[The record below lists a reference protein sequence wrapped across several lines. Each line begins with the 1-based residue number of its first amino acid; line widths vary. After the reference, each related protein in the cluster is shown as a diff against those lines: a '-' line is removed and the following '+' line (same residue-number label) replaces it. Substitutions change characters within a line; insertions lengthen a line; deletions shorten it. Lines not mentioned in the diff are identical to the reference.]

1 MSEIIL
7 KKPVSLLNRDV
18 KFDLKEFF
26 IQASSTVAGT
36 AIQVATANPIG
47 ALTSIVKGLSN
58 TSKAISLEDVPVE
71 QRAWLLVVTSLTHAI
86 AKILEDFNDLF
97 ENNIEESQ
105 LNTVSEQLTNQVNEI
120 EITLTNE
127 FFNNPHQLSFLNDLS
142 LILKSWLQQLGLN
155 DSQASSFVYQF
166 KSQFPMSL
174 HHEWGT
180 NPAYYALIVEKLDT
194 PFNTANRL
202 QRQASEYRYWL
213 RQQVSERV
221 FEEAFGLKQIY
232 VPLRAYY
239 IQTEEDSSDKT
250 LNDDVIEAGSSNVL
264 RSNHNEDTT
273 VKTVCSLHEEINSW
287 IDQND
292 TDDNLKVISG
302 GPGSGKSSFTKILAS
317 ELAESSDIP
326 VLFIPLH
333 RFKISDYLP
342 EAIKQ
347 FLDNHNI
354 LTRDNF
360 LNEPNLL
367 LIFDGLDE
375 LSMQGSNSKE
385 VANNFTEELKEVL
398 KDKKNLHW
406 KAIITGR
413 ELSIQQQQ
421 NKLKKRKTV
430 IHLLP
435 YFVNKDDRD
444 GFDDPDNLLLEDQRN
459 DWWKKFGDLK
469 DKGFDGLPT
478 ELATEHL
485 EPITKEPLLNYLL
498 SLSYLRQ
505 DIKFTTDTNLNQIY
519 ADLLDSVHERRYTD
533 SRTHTGINNIE
544 REYFIRI
551 LEEIALVVWHES
563 GRTASIDKIMERCK
577 EAGIASY
584 FEEFKGN
591 AESGV
596 TRLLMAFYFREF
608 DGNKGEKTFE
618 FTHKSFGE
626 YLTARRIMLELE
638 IMLDE
643 VERGK
648 KRPGSG
654 WTLEDAFE
662 KWIRL
667 CGQQPIDGYLSDFL
681 EGEIK
686 VLAETK
692 HGLSTIEN
700 YQRLI
705 IELIQMAVNGQSP
718 VKKLGLNTFDD
729 DLIHSR
735 NSGKA
740 LLNIHS
746 LCAKRTKKVIKDV
759 RYKNKKAFDTWL
771 NLLDYRLISV
781 LDNLFLKNIEM
792 HSLHVVSNFSFS
804 IFDDANLAFS
814 SFNMS
819 TFKNTSFEDTEL
831 SFVDFESS
839 IFEDVNFN
847 KASLKQSSFKK
858 SNIKNTSFESSDLSS
873 ADFTKTHTE
882 NTIFITA
889 NLEDANLTGAKFS
902 NTSFIG
908 ANLKNANLDGTDFTN
923 ANLENANFEDTN
935 HEEAIFTGANLKG
948 TILESLYSS
957 EDTSEET
964 I

>member
-7 KKPVSLLNRDV
+7 KQPVSMLNRNV

-47 ALTSIVKGLSN
+47 ALTSIVRGLSS
-58 TSKAISLEDVPVE
+58 TSKSISLEDVPVE

-86 AKILEDFNDLF
+86 AKVLEDFNDLF
-97 ENNIEESQ
+97 DNNIEESQ

-142 LILKSWLQQLGLN
+142 PLLNEWLQQLGLN
-155 DSQASSFVYQF
+155 DSQASSFIYQF

-194 PFNTANRL
+194 PFNTVNRL

-213 RQQVSERV
+213 QQQVSERV

-250 LNDDVIEAGSSNVL
+250 LNDDVIEAGSSNVF
-264 RSNHNEDTT
+264 RSNRNENI
-273 VKTVCSLHEEINSW
+273 VKTVCNLHEEINSW

-302 GPGSGKSSFTKILAS
+302 GPGSGKSSFAKILAS
-317 ELAESSDIP
+317 ELAEKSGMP

-342 EAIKQ
+342 EAIKK
-347 FLDNHNI
+347 FLDNHSI
-354 LTRDNF
+354 LTRDN
-360 LNEPNLL
+360 LLGESKLL

-398 KDKKNLHW
+398 REKRSLNW
-406 KAIITGR
+406 KAIVTGR
-413 ELSIQQQQ
+413 ELSIQQQKT
-421 NKLKKRKTV
+421 KLKKQKT
-430 IHLLP
+430 ILHLLP
-435 YFVNKDDRD
+435 YFINESDRD
-444 GFDDPDNLLLEDQRN
+444 DFYDVNNLLLEDQR
-459 DWWKKFGDLK
+459 DEWWYKFGSLQGK
-469 DKGFDGLPT
+469 SFNGLPQI
-478 ELATEHL
+478 LATEHL

-505 DIKFTTDTNLNQIY
+505 DITFTADTNLNQIY
-519 ADLLDSVHERRYTD
+519 ADLLDSVHERKYTD

-544 REYFIRI
+544 KETFIRI

-577 EAGIASY
+577 EAGLGSY
-584 FEEFKGN
+584 FEKFKGD

-596 TRLLMAFYFREF
+596 VRLLMAFYFREF
-608 DGNKGEKTFE
+608 DGSQGNKSFE

-638 IMLDE
+638 IMLEE
-643 VERGK
+643 VERGR

-667 CGQQPIDGYLSDFL
+667 CGQQPIDGYLSNFL
-681 EGEIK
+681 EGEMK
-686 VLAETK
+686 VLAERED
-692 HGLSTIEN
+692 GLLIIKR
-700 YQRLI
+700 YQKLM

-718 VKKLGLNTFDD
+718 VKKLNLATFSE
-729 DLIHSR
+729 DLIYIR
-735 NSGKA
+735 NAETA
-740 LLNIHS
+740 LLKIHS
-746 LCAKRTKKVIKDV
+746 SCAKSTNEVIEKTKFE
-759 RYKNKKAFDTWL
+759 NKEIFAKWL
-771 NLLDYRLISV
+771 NLLDYRVMPKLNHLCFS
-781 LDNLFLKNIEM
+781 NIEM
-792 HSLHVVSNFSFS
+792 SS
-804 IFDDANLAFS
+804 IFIGG
-814 SFNMS
+814 
-819 TFKNTSFEDTEL
+819 
-831 SFVDFESS
+831 DFESS
-839 IFEDVNFN
+839 VFNNAILLFSDFFVANF
-847 KASLKQSSFKK
+847 
-858 SNIKNTSFESSDLSS
+858 KNASFER
-873 ADFTKTHTE
+873 
-882 NTIFITA
+882 
-889 NLEDANLTGAKFS
+889 ANLTEVKAESASFQNANLKNADLEAANFRGS
-902 NTSFIG
+902 NFIE
-908 ANLKNANLDGTDFTN
+908 ANLKNANLNGTNFTN
-923 ANLENANFEDTN
+923 ADLEGANLEGTN
-935 HEEAIFTGANLKG
+935 HEKAIFTGANLKG
-948 TILESLYSS
+948 TILENLYPSK
-957 EDTSEET
+957 EEVKE
-964 I
+964 

>member
-7 KKPVSLLNRDV
+7 KQPVSLLNRDV

-47 ALTSIVKGLSN
+47 ALTSIVRGLSN
-58 TSKAISLEDVPVE
+58 TSKAVSLEDVPVE

-97 ENNIEESQ
+97 ENNIGESQ

-142 LILKSWLQQLGLN
+142 PFLNEWLQQLGLN
-155 DSQASSFVYQF
+155 DSQASSFIYQF

-194 PFNTANRL
+194 PFNTVNRL

-213 RQQVSERV
+213 QQQVSERV

-264 RSNHNEDTT
+264 RSNRNENI
-273 VKTVCSLHEEINSW
+273 VKTVCNLHEEINRW

-302 GPGSGKSSFTKILAS
+302 GPGSGKSSFAKILAS
-317 ELAESSDIP
+317 ELAEKSDIP

-342 EAIKQ
+342 EAIKK
-347 FLDNHNI
+347 FLDNHSI
-354 LTRDNF
+354 LTRDN
-360 LNEPNLL
+360 LLEESKLL

-375 LSMQGSNSKE
+375 LSMQGSSSKE

-398 KDKKNLHW
+398 NDNKKMSW
-406 KAIITGR
+406 KAIVTGR

-430 IHLLP
+430 LHLLP
-435 YFVNKDDRD
+435 YFINEDDRENFND
-444 GFDDPDNLLLEDQRN
+444 VNDLLLEDQR
-459 DWWKKFGDLK
+459 DEWWQKFGELK
-469 DKGFDGLPT
+469 GKDFDGLPT
-478 ELATEHL
+478 ILATENL

-505 DIKFTTDTNLNQIY
+505 DIIFTADTNLNQIY
-519 ADLLDSVHERRYTD
+519 ADLLDSVHERKYTD
-533 SRTHTGINNIE
+533 GRTHTGINTIE
-544 REYFIRI
+544 KEDFIRI

-563 GRTASIDKIMERCK
+563 GRTASIDRIMERCK
-577 EAGIASY
+577 EAGLASY
-584 FEEFKGN
+584 FDKFKYD

-596 TRLLMAFYFREF
+596 VRLLMAFYFREF
-608 DGNKGEKTFE
+608 DGNQGNKSFE

-638 IMLDE
+638 IMLEE
-643 VERGK
+643 VERGR

-654 WTLEDAFE
+654 WTLEEVFE
-662 KWIRL
+662 KWIRI
-667 CGQQPIDGYLSDFL
+667 CGPQPLDEYLRNFL
-681 EGEIK
+681 AGELQILVESK
-686 VLAETK
+686 NGILK
-692 HGLSTIEN
+692 IED
-700 YQRLI
+700 YQKLL

-718 VKKLGLNTFDD
+718 IKKLGLESFNE
-729 DLIHSR
+729 DLVYSR
-735 NSGKA
+735 NSEVA
-740 LLNIHS
+740 MLEVHS
-746 LCAKRTKKVIKDV
+746 LCAKFTKKVIKNV
-759 RYKNKKAFDTWL
+759 SYKEGGSFDTWL
-771 NLLDYRLISV
+771 ARLNYLEKAYLNHLDLTGLIFKKHFNECDFDSTI
-781 LDNLFLKNIEM
+781 LDKTFLMYSKFYDCNFRE
-792 HSLHVVSNFSFS
+792 VSMK
-804 IFDDANLAFS
+804 D
-814 SFNMS
+814 
-819 TFKNTSFEDTEL
+819 TFL
-831 SFVDFESS
+831 
-839 IFEDVNFN
+839 IDVNFRRN
-847 KASLKQSSFKK
+847 NFF
-858 SNIKNTSFESSDLSS
+858 NIKFSETKIMDAEFKDNDFEEVLFEEVGLLRVEFKNCNLTNVDLSNRS
-873 ADFTKTHTE
+873 FTA
-882 NTIFITA
+882 IA
-889 NLEDANLTGAKFS
+889 GV
-902 NTSFIG
+902 SFIDSNRPL
-908 ANLKNANLDGTDFTN
+908 AKVR
-923 ANLENANFEDTN
+923 
-935 HEEAIFTGANLKG
+935 
-948 TILESLYSS
+948 Y
-957 EDTSEET
+957 
-964 I
+964 

>member
-47 ALTSIVKGLSN
+47 ALTSIVKGLSS

-97 ENNIEESQ
+97 ENNIEKSQ

-142 LILKSWLQQLGLN
+142 PILKNWLQQLGLN
-155 DSQASSFVYQF
+155 DSQASSFIYQF

-213 RQQVSERV
+213 QQQVSERV

-239 IQTEEDSSDKT
+239 IQTEEDSNDKT
-250 LNDDVIEAGSSNVL
+250 LDNDVIEAGNSNIL
-264 RSNHNEDTT
+264 RSNRNENM
-273 VKTVCSLHEEINSW
+273 VKTVCNLHEEIDRW
-287 IDQND
+287 ITQSDAE
-292 TDDNLKVISG
+292 DNLKVISG
-302 GPGSGKSSFTKILAS
+302 GPGSGKSSFAKILAS
-317 ELAESSDIP
+317 ELAEKSDIP

-333 RFKISDYLP
+333 RFKISHYLP
-342 EAIKQ
+342 AAIKE
-347 FLDNHNI
+347 FLDNHSI
-354 LTRDNF
+354 LTRDN
-360 LNEPNLL
+360 LLEEPKLL

-398 KDKKNLHW
+398 REKRSLNW
-406 KAIITGR
+406 KAIVTGR

-430 IHLLP
+430 LYLLP
-435 YFVNKDDRD
+435 YFINEDDRED
-444 GFDDPDNLLLEDQRN
+444 FNDVHNLLLEDQR
-459 DWWKKFGDLK
+459 DEWWQKFGELK
-469 DKGFDGLPT
+469 GKDFAKLPSI
-478 ELATEHL
+478 LATEHL

-505 DIKFTTDTNLNQIY
+505 DINFTEDTNLNQIY
-519 ADLLDSVHERRYTD
+519 ADLLDSVHERKYTG
-533 SRTHTGINNIE
+533 SRTHIGINNLE
-544 REYFIRI
+544 KNNFIRI
-551 LEEIALVVWHES
+551 LEEIALAVWHEN
-563 GRTASIDKIMERCK
+563 GRTASIDKIMVRCK
-577 EAGIASY
+577 EAGIANY
-584 FEEFKGN
+584 FDEFKDD

-596 TRLLMAFYFREF
+596 IRLLMAFYFREF
-608 DGNKGEKTFE
+608 DGSQGSKTFE

-638 IMLDE
+638 IMSEE
-643 VERGK
+643 VARSRSRAGT
-648 KRPGSG
+648 G
-654 WTLEDAFE
+654 WTLEEAFE

-667 CGQQPIDGYLSDFL
+667 CGPQPLDDYLENFL
-681 EGEIK
+681 SGEVKILMNK
-686 VLAETK
+686 DVEI
-692 HGLSTIEN
+692 IES

-705 IELIQMAVNGQSP
+705 VSLIQSAINHESP
-718 VKKLGLNTFDD
+718 VKRLGLSTFNKDLKYKRNSEIALLKIHSVLAQATDKVFDGAKYDNRDAFSNWFKTLDYNINANLNHLTISNTYAGSVLLMSNCTRANFENINFNLSTLWHTNFHRASLIEASFYYSNLCDATFD
-729 DLIHSR
+729 
-735 NSGKA
+735 
-740 LLNIHS
+740 
-746 LCAKRTKKVIKDV
+746 
-759 RYKNKKAFDTWL
+759 
-771 NLLDYRLISV
+771 
-781 LDNLFLKNIEM
+781 E
-792 HSLHVVSNFSFS
+792 
-804 IFDDANLAFS
+804 
-814 SFNMS
+814 
-819 TFKNTSFEDTEL
+819 
-831 SFVDFESS
+831 
-839 IFEDVNFN
+839 
-847 KASLKQSSFKK
+847 
-858 SNIKNTSFESSDLSS
+858 
-873 ADFTKTHTE
+873 
-882 NTIFITA
+882 A
-889 NLEDANLTGAKFS
+889 NLERAEFDWTMMSRA
-902 NTSFIG
+902 SFVG
-908 ANLKNANLDGTDFTN
+908 SNLKNASFNSVNMEGVDFTN
-923 ANLENANFEDTN
+923 ANLENANFENTN
-935 HEEAIFTGANLKG
+935 HEKAIFTGANLKG
-948 TILESLYSS
+948 TILESLYSL
-957 EDTSEET
+957 EEKSEEEE
-964 I
+964 

>member
-47 ALTSIVKGLSN
+47 ALTSIVKGLSS

-97 ENNIEESQ
+97 ENNIEKSQ

-142 LILKSWLQQLGLN
+142 PILKNWLQQLGLN
-155 DSQASSFVYQF
+155 DSQASSFIYQF

-174 HHEWGT
+174 HREWGT
-180 NPAYYALIVEKLDT
+180 NPAYYAPIVEKLDT

-213 RQQVSERV
+213 QQQVSERV

-239 IQTEEDSSDKT
+239 IQTKEGSSDGI
-250 LNDDVIEAGSSNVL
+250 LNDDVIEAESSNVL
-264 RSNHNEDTT
+264 RSNSNENI
-273 VKTVCSLHEEINSW
+273 VKTVCGLHEEINRW
-287 IDQND
+287 IGQND

-302 GPGSGKSSFTKILAS
+302 GPGSGKSSFAKILAS

-326 VLFIPLH
+326 ILFIPLH
-333 RFKISDYLP
+333 RFKINDYLP
-342 EAIKQ
+342 EAIKK
-347 FLDNHNI
+347 FLDNHSI
-354 LTRDNF
+354 LTRDN
-360 LNEPNLL
+360 LLGESKLL

-398 KDKKNLHW
+398 NDNKNMSW

-413 ELSIQQQQ
+413 ELSIQQQH

-430 IHLLP
+430 LHLLP
-435 YFVNKDDRD
+435 YFINEDDRENFND
-444 GFDDPDNLLLEDQRN
+444 VNNLLLEDQR
-459 DWWKKFGDLK
+459 DEWWQKFGELK
-469 DKGFDGLPT
+469 GKDFDGLPT
-478 ELATEHL
+478 ILATENL

-505 DIKFTTDTNLNQIY
+505 DIIFTEDTNINQIY
-519 ADLLDSVHERRYTD
+519 ADLLDSVHERKYTG

-544 REYFIRI
+544 KNKFIRI

-563 GRTASIDKIMERCK
+563 GRTASIDMIMERCR
-577 EAGIASY
+577 EVGLANY
-584 FEEFKGN
+584 FDKFKDD

-596 TRLLMAFYFREF
+596 VRLLMAFYFREF
-608 DGNKGEKTFE
+608 DGNQGDKSFE

-626 YLTARRIMLELE
+626 YLIARRIMLELE
-638 IMLDE
+638 IMLEE
-643 VERGK
+643 VERG
-648 KRPGSG
+648 RNAPGCG
-654 WTLEDAFE
+654 WTLEAAFE

-667 CGQQPIDGYLSDFL
+667 CGPQSIDGYLSDFL
-681 EGEIK
+681 EGEVRIK
-686 VLAETK
+686 SETEF
-692 HGLSTIEN
+692 GLSKISRYQELTIELL
-700 YQRLI
+700 QL
-705 IELIQMAVNGQSP
+705 AVNGHSP
-718 VKKLGLNTFDD
+718 VKKLNLATFSE
-729 DLIHSR
+729 DLTYVR
-735 NSGKA
+735 NAEVA
-740 LLNIHS
+740 LLAIHS
-746 LCAKRTKKVIKDV
+746 LCARQTNKIIKSV
-759 RYKNKKAFDTWL
+759 KYENTEIFGKWL
-771 NLLDYRLISV
+771 NLLDYKLMPK
-781 LDNLFLKNIEM
+781 LNHLYLPNIA
-792 HSLHVVSNFSFS
+792 VY
-804 IFDDANLAFS
+804 
-814 SFNMS
+814 S
-819 TFKNTSFEDTEL
+819 TFIAS
-831 SFVDFESS
+831 DFESS
-839 IFEDVNFN
+839 ELNNADMLFSELFIANF
-847 KASLKQSSFKK
+847 
-858 SNIKNTSFESSDLSS
+858 KNSV
-873 ADFTKTHTE
+873 
-882 NTIFITA
+882 
-889 NLEDANLTGAKFS
+889 LEGANLTETRAES
-902 NTSFIG
+902 ASFEN
-908 ANLKNANLDGTDFTN
+908 ANLKNSELKAANFKGSNFMGANLQNAHIKNTNFTN
-923 ANLENANFEDTN
+923 ANLENANFEGTN

-948 TILESLYSS
+948 TILENLYTSK
-957 EDTSEET
+957 EKSEEEE
-964 I
+964 

>member
-7 KKPVSLLNRDV
+7 KQPVSLLNRDV

-47 ALTSIVKGLSN
+47 ALTSIVRGLSN
-58 TSKAISLEDVPVE
+58 TSKAVSLEDVPVE

-97 ENNIEESQ
+97 ENNIGESQ

-142 LILKSWLQQLGLN
+142 PFLNEWLQQLGLN
-155 DSQASSFVYQF
+155 DSQASSFIYQF

-194 PFNTANRL
+194 PFNTVNRL

-213 RQQVSERV
+213 QQQVSERV

-264 RSNHNEDTT
+264 RSNRNENI
-273 VKTVCSLHEEINSW
+273 VKTVCNLHEEINRW

-302 GPGSGKSSFTKILAS
+302 GPGSGKSSFAKILAS
-317 ELAESSDIP
+317 ELAEKSDIP

-342 EAIKQ
+342 EAIKK
-347 FLDNHNI
+347 FLDNHSI
-354 LTRDNF
+354 LTRDN
-360 LNEPNLL
+360 LLEESKLL

-398 KDKKNLHW
+398 NDNKNMSW

-430 IHLLP
+430 LHLLP
-435 YFVNKDDRD
+435 YFINEDDRENFND
-444 GFDDPDNLLLEDQRN
+444 VNDLLLEDQR
-459 DWWKKFGDLK
+459 DEWWQKFGELK
-469 DKGFDGLPT
+469 GKDFDGLPT
-478 ELATEHL
+478 ILATENL

-505 DIKFTTDTNLNQIY
+505 DITFTADTNLNQIY
-519 ADLLDSVHERRYTD
+519 ADLLDSVHERKYTD
-533 SRTHTGINNIE
+533 GRTHTGINTIE
-544 REYFIRI
+544 KEDFIRI

-563 GRTASIDKIMERCK
+563 GRTASIDRIMERCK
-577 EAGIASY
+577 EAGLASY
-584 FEEFKGN
+584 FDKFKDD

-596 TRLLMAFYFREF
+596 VRLLMAFYFREF
-608 DGNKGEKTFE
+608 DGNQGNKSFE

-638 IMLDE
+638 IMLEE
-643 VERGK
+643 VERGR

-654 WTLEDAFE
+654 WTLEEVFE
-662 KWIRL
+662 KWIRI
-667 CGQQPIDGYLSDFL
+667 CGPQPIDGYLNNFL
-681 EGEIK
+681 SGEMQ
-686 VLAETK
+686 VMAEK
-692 HGLSTIEN
+692 KSGLSTIFK
-700 YQRLI
+700 YQKLM
-705 IELIQMAVNGQSP
+705 IELIQLAVSGHSP
-718 VKKLGLNTFDD
+718 IKKLNLATFSE
-729 DLIHSR
+729 DLTYSR
-735 NSGKA
+735 NAEIA
-740 LLNIHS
+740 LLEVHS
-746 LCAKRTKKVIKDV
+746 LCAKRTNQIIKNV
-759 RYKNKKAFDTWL
+759 KYENNEAFAKWL
-771 NLLDYRLISV
+771 HILDYRIMSKLNHLYFPKI
-781 LDNLFLKNIEM
+781 LMN
-792 HSLHVVSNFSFS
+792 S
-804 IFDDANLAFS
+804 IFIGSN
-814 SFNMS
+814 
-819 TFKNTSFEDTEL
+819 
-831 SFVDFESS
+831 FESS
-839 IFEDVNFN
+839 VFDN
-847 KASLKQSSFKK
+847 ASLLFSNFFIVKFNNASFKGAEL
-858 SNIKNTSFESSDLSS
+858 SEVRAENASFTN
-873 ADFTKTHTE
+873 ANFE
-882 NTIFITA
+882 NAKLEQASFKEA
-889 NLEDANLTGAKFS
+889 NLR
-902 NTSFIG
+902 G
-908 ANLKNANLDGTDFTN
+908 ANFTNANLNCTDFTN
-923 ANLENANFEDTN
+923 ANLKDANFEGTN
-935 HEEAIFTGANLKG
+935 HETAIFTGANLKG
-948 TILESLYSS
+948 TILENLY
-957 EDTSEET
+957 TSEEKLEEEK
-964 I
+964 

>member
-7 KKPVSLLNRDV
+7 KQPVSMLNRNV

-47 ALTSIVKGLSN
+47 ALTSIVRGLSS
-58 TSKAISLEDVPVE
+58 TSKSISLEDVPVE

-97 ENNIEESQ
+97 ENNIGESQ

-142 LILKSWLQQLGLN
+142 PFLNEWLQQLGLN
-155 DSQASSFVYQF
+155 DSQASSFIYQF

-194 PFNTANRL
+194 PFNTVNRL

-213 RQQVSERV
+213 QQQVSERV

-264 RSNHNEDTT
+264 RSNRNENI
-273 VKTVCSLHEEINSW
+273 VKTVCNLHEEINRW

-302 GPGSGKSSFTKILAS
+302 GPGSGKSSFAKILAS
-317 ELAESSDIP
+317 ELAEKSDIP

-342 EAIKQ
+342 EAIKK
-347 FLDNHNI
+347 FLDNHSI
-354 LTRDNF
+354 LTRDN
-360 LNEPNLL
+360 LLGESKLL

-398 KDKKNLHW
+398 NDNKNMGW
-406 KAIITGR
+406 KAIVTGR

-421 NKLKKRKTV
+421 NKLKKRRT
-430 IHLLP
+430 ILHLLP
-435 YFVNKDDRD
+435 YFVSEDDRTD
-444 GFDDPDNLLLEDQRN
+444 FDDANGLLLEDQRN
-459 DWWKKFGDLK
+459 EWWQKFGNLK
-469 DKGFDGLPT
+469 GESFNSLP
-478 ELATEHL
+478 ERLATEHL

-505 DIKFTTDTNLNQIY
+505 DIEFTLDTNLNQIY
-519 ADLLDSVHERRYTD
+519 ADLLDSVHERKYTG
-533 SRTHTGINNIE
+533 SRTHTGINDIE
-544 REYFIRI
+544 KKKFIRI

-563 GRTASIDKIMERCK
+563 GRTASINRIKERCRQV
-577 EAGIASY
+577 GLASY
-584 FEEFKGN
+584 FDKFKDD

-596 TRLLMAFYFREF
+596 VRLLMAFYFREF
-608 DGNKGEKTFE
+608 DGNQGDKSFE

-626 YLTARRIMLELE
+626 YLTARRIMLELK
-638 IMLDE
+638 IMLEE
-643 VERGK
+643 VERG
-648 KRPGSG
+648 RDEPGCG
-654 WTLEDAFE
+654 WTLEAAFE

-667 CGQQPIDGYLSDFL
+667 CGPQPLDEYLRNFLAGELQVLVEAEDGIL
-681 EGEIK
+681 K
-686 VLAETK
+686 V
-692 HGLSTIEN
+692 EN
-700 YQRLI
+700 YQKLL

-718 VKKLGLNTFDD
+718 VKKLGLDSFSE
-729 DLIHSR
+729 DLMYSR
-735 NSGKA
+735 NSEVA
-740 LLNIHS
+740 LLEVHS
-746 LCAKRTKKVIKDV
+746 LCAKRTEKVCD
-759 RYKNKKAFDTWL
+759 RSDFRNQFSFDKWL
-771 NLLDYRLISV
+771 HRIDYRINAQLNN
-781 LDNLFLKNIEM
+781 LDMRGCNLKNIF
-792 HSLHVVSNFSFS
+792 LDCNFNDTILDKSNLIFSVTFM
-804 IFDDANLAFS
+804 S
-814 SFNMS
+814 S
-819 TFKNTSFEDTEL
+819 FKNTSFKNADL
-831 SFVDFESS
+831 FGISFDGSFVA
-839 IFEDVNFN
+839 N
-847 KASLKQSSFKK
+847 ASL
-858 SNIKNTSFESSDLSS
+858 E
-873 ADFTKTHTE
+873 
-882 NTIFITA
+882 
-889 NLEDANLTGAKFS
+889 GA
-902 NTSFIG
+902 
-908 ANLKNANLDGTDFTN
+908 DFTN
-923 ANLENANFEDTN
+923 ANLENAIFTNANLENAIFTNANLENARFEGAN
-935 HEEAIFTGANLKG
+935 HEKAIFTGANLEG
-948 TILESLYSS
+948 TILENLYKL
-957 EDTSEET
+957 EEKLEEQ
-964 I
+964 

>member
-7 KKPVSLLNRDV
+7 KQPVSLLNRDV

-47 ALTSIVKGLSN
+47 ALTSIVRGLSN
-58 TSKAISLEDVPVE
+58 TSKSISLEDVPVE

-97 ENNIEESQ
+97 ENNIGESQ

-142 LILKSWLQQLGLN
+142 PFLNEWLQQLGLN
-155 DSQASSFVYQF
+155 DSQASSFIYQF

-194 PFNTANRL
+194 PFNTVNRL

-213 RQQVSERV
+213 QQQVSERV

-232 VPLRAYY
+232 VPLRSYY
-239 IQTEEDSSDKT
+239 IQTEDGNEGLVNDS
-250 LNDDVIEAGSSNVL
+250 VVEAESSNVL
-264 RSNHNEDTT
+264 RSNHNEDI
-273 VKTVCSLHEEINSW
+273 VKTVCCLHEEINSW
-287 IDQND
+287 INQND

-302 GPGSGKSSFTKILAS
+302 GPGSGKSSFAKILAS
-317 ELAESSDIP
+317 ELAEKSDIP
-326 VLFIPLH
+326 ILFIPLH

-342 EAIKQ
+342 EAIKK
-347 FLDNHNI
+347 FLDNHSI
-354 LTRDNF
+354 LTRDN
-360 LNEPNLL
+360 LLEESKLL

-398 KDKKNLHW
+398 REKRSLNW
-406 KAIITGR
+406 KAIVTGR

-421 NKLKKRKTV
+421 NKLKKQKTV

-435 YFVNKDDRD
+435 YFVNEDDRS
-444 GFDDPDNLLLEDQRN
+444 GFDDPDNLLLEDQRSE
-459 DWWKKFGDLK
+459 WWQKFGDLK
-469 DKGFDGLPT
+469 NKDFDGLPAI
-478 ELATEHL
+478 LATENL

-505 DIKFTTDTNLNQIY
+505 DIEFTSETNLNQIY
-519 ADLLDSVHERRYTD
+519 ADLLDSVHERKYTG
-533 SRTHTGINNIE
+533 SRTHTGINDIGKE
-544 REYFIRI
+544 VFIRI

-563 GRTASIDKIMERCK
+563 GRTASIDKIMGRCR
-577 EAGIASY
+577 EAGLGSY
-584 FEEFKGN
+584 FEKFKGD

-596 TRLLMAFYFREF
+596 VRLLMAFYFREF
-608 DGNKGEKTFE
+608 DGSQGDKSFE

-638 IMLDE
+638 IMLEE
-643 VERGK
+643 VERGR

-686 VLAETK
+686 ILTELEN
-692 HGLSTIEN
+692 GLSIIEN
-700 YQRLI
+700 YQKLM

-718 VKKLGLNTFDD
+718 VKKLGLNTFDE
-729 DLIHSR
+729 DLSYSR
-735 NSGKA
+735 NAGIA
-740 LLNIHS
+740 LLKLHS
-746 LCAKRTKKVIKDV
+746 LCAKRTGKVIENV
-759 RYKNKKAFDTWL
+759 SYKNKIVFNTWL
-771 NLLDYRLISV
+771 NLLDYRIMSELN
-781 LDNLFLKNIEM
+781 NLFLIHMEM
-792 HSLHVVSNFSFS
+792 HSMCIIS
-804 IFDDANLAFS
+804 IFKYSVFDNANLAFS
-814 SFNMS
+814 SFRMS
-819 TFKNTSFEDTEL
+819 TFSNTSFKNTEL
-831 SFVDFESS
+831 LCVNFESS
-839 IFEDVNFN
+839 IFKGSDFKEAN
-847 KASLKQSSFKK
+847 LLQSSFRK
-858 SNIKNTSFESSDLSS
+858 SDIEDTSFENSNLLDCDLTR
-873 ADFTKTHTE
+873 ANVRDTR
-882 NTIFITA
+882 FIA
-889 NLEDANLTGAKFS
+889 ASLE
-902 NTSFIG
+902 G
-908 ANLKNANLDGTDFTN
+908 ANLSGSVFLNTNFAGANFENANFSGTVFTN
-923 ANLENANFEDTN
+923 TNFENANFEGTN
-935 HEEAIFTGANLKG
+935 REKAVFTNCNLKG
-948 TILESLYSS
+948 TILENLY
-957 EDTSEET
+957 TSEEKLEEEK
-964 I
+964 